1 MDQTRAS
8 DSFDP
13 DHDSSESGFLD
24 LITISITIVLHQLEM
39 ALYCLNFFSGT
50 MWENWC
56 LVGSIGLCLP
66 VLLLLKERYN
76 RLDIDIVVE
85 DKQTTDEK

>member
-1 MDQTRAS
+1 MQFITKC
-8 DSFDP
+8 
-13 DHDSSESGFLD
+13 
-24 LITISITIVLHQLEM
+24 LI
-39 ALYCLNFFSGT
+39 FSGT

-56 LVGSIGLCLP
+56 LVGSVFLCLP

-85 DKQTTDEK
+85 EKHSNNEDGE